1 MVPVSLLVYVDKR
14 HLVGVEVPCCSSTC
28 TIKEVQYSINVLA
41 MEEVFLVSRKLI
53 KLHSHIDLLG
63 STGDTQLGKCSYT
76 TSLLNPKLLPP
87 SSYKKKKKCSRTS
100 FLWHH
105 PWPQP
110 WNNFAN
116 IGCVSKNVQS
126 SLCLF

>member
-87 SSYKKKKKCSRTS
+87 SSYKKKKK
-100 FLWHH
+100 
-105 PWPQP
+105 
-110 WNNFAN
+110 
-116 IGCVSKNVQS
+116 NVPELPFFGITPGLNLGTTLQT
-126 SLCLF
+126 